1 MSEISISLKEKC
13 YFTHKNQPVIA
24 LKKIKILIKS
34 KQFISIV
41 GPSGC
46 GKTTLMNIIGG
57 LITARDQEILING
70 ELQSEKNSLGYIFQT
85 SRLMPWLS
93 VFENVKLV
101 CKEANVLDAEKKIK
115 NILNNFGLSEFINS
129 YPNSISGG
137 MRRRVAIARAFINYP
152 EVLLM
157 DEPFV
162 SLDQPAAEEMYKTLI
177 EYWEKKPTTVILITH
192 SVREALLLSDRIFF
206 MTKRPGQILLDY
218 KVKSSR
224 NPLKIDNKKVEYEY
238 TNLLKN
244 YPKILKGIKS
254 NA

>member
-1 MSEISISLKEKC
+1 
-13 YFTHKNQPVIA
+13 
-24 LKKIKILIKS
+24 
-34 KQFISIV
+34 
-41 GPSGC
+41 
-46 GKTTLMNIIGG
+46 MNIIGG

-70 ELQSEKNSLGYIFQT
+70 KLQSEKNSLGYIFQT

-101 CKEANVLDAEKKIK
+101 CKEANILDAEEKIT

-137 MRRRVAIARAFINYP
+137 MRRRVAIARAFINNP

-177 EYWEKKPTTVILITH
+177 EYWKKKPTTVILITH
-192 SVREALLLSDRIFF
+192 SVKEALLLSDRIFF
-206 MTKRPGQILLDY
+206 MTKRPGRILLDY

-224 NPLKIDNKKVEYEY
+224 NPLKIDNKKVENEY
-238 TNLLKN
+238 TTLLKN
-244 YPKILKGIKS
+244 YPTILKGIKS
-254 NA
+254 ND